1 VNDSSTPESDEAT
14 PPAKPDGRQR
24 WYSGVTR
31 YQWLVLAIASAGWV
45 FDVFEGQLFAVYKTA
60 AMTDV
65 LGADGTAE
73 LVDRYS
79 NYAFASFLVGG
90 ALGGLVFG
98 ILADRIGRRKTMV
111 LSILVYSV
119 FTGLHYFASTWWHI
133 VALRFF
139 VAMGVGGEWAIAA
152 SLVSEVFP
160 KRARAAAGGIFH
172 ASSVLGAVFASLCG
186 MFLADADW
194 RIAFL
199 IGLTPAL
206 LILWIRASLKESERW
221 EQTRTSSTG
230 DPEQKLGSLGAL
242 LGDARWRGRALLGL
256 CLASIGL
263 GTYWG
268 IYAWGPELAR
278 DVIRTET
285 PHLDTHVLHN
295 RFRDVMQTYAPDVP
309 RSDDRAL
316 LLETIRVYSRQT
328 RLVDENG
335 LPYYSTYNIAPV
347 NEKRRKAE
355 QTVNLLQRTHD
366 ALNPNGGVPSPEA
379 YSLFRTILTS
389 DLAIPL
395 QSKMASF
402 AYLIMNFTGG
412 LLGLLAFAPLASIA
426 GRRKAFMIY
435 HAGALIMAP
444 VTFIIADSY
453 DQTLVLLSV
462 MAFFVVGMHA
472 GYAIYFPEL
481 FPTRLRATG
490 ASFCFNLGR
499 LISAGM
505 LLARGSLR
513 EFFSENFGRSLG
525 LRYAVSAMALLF
537 AVGLVL
543 SYFAP
548 ETKDQDLED

>member
-1 VNDSSTPESDEAT
+1 MNDSSTPDSTEAT
-14 PPAKPDGRQR
+14 TTAEPEPSGP
-24 WYSGVTR
+24 WYTGVTR

-45 FDVFEGQLFAVYKTA
+45 FDVFEGQLFAVYKTP
-60 AMTDV
+60 AMNDV
-65 LGADGTAE
+65 LGEARTPE

-98 ILADRIGRRKTMV
+98 VLADRIGRRKTMV
-111 LSILVYSV
+111 LSILVYSL
-119 FTGLHYFASTWWHI
+119 FTGFHYFASTWWHI

-172 ASSVLGAVFASLCG
+172 ASSVLGAIFASLCG

-221 EQTRTSSTG
+221 EQTRTSSTDG
-230 DPEQKLGSLGAL
+230 SAQKLGSLSEL
-242 LGDARWRGRALLGL
+242 LGDRRWRGRALLGL

-278 DVIRTET
+278 DVLKNEVPRLTSSQV
-285 PHLDTHVLHN
+285 DN
-295 RFRDVMQTYAPDVP
+295 RVRDVLQTYAPDAP
-309 RSDDRAL
+309 HSDYQAL
-316 LLETIRVYSRQT
+316 LQETIRAYSIQAN
-328 RLVDENG
+328 LIVENG
-335 LPYYSTYNIAPV
+335 VPDSNDSLVPGSK
-347 NEKRRKAE
+347 ERREAE
-355 QTVNLLQRTHD
+355 SNVTLLED
-366 ALNPNGGVPSPEA
+366 ALRSLNPDGTPGAESESP
-379 YSLFRTILTS
+379 FRDILATE
-389 DLAIPL
+389 LAQPL
-395 QSKMASF
+395 QSKMGSF
-402 AYLIMNFTGG
+402 AYLMMNFTGG
-412 LLGLLAFAPLASIA
+412 LLGLLCFAPLASIA
-426 GRRKAFMIY
+426 GRRKAFILY
-435 HAGALIMAP
+435 HAGALVMAP
-444 VTFIIADSY
+444 VTFLIAASY
-453 DQTLVLLSV
+453 LQTVVLLSV

-505 LLARGSLR
+505 LLTRGSLR
-513 EFFSENFGRSLG
+513 AFFAETYGPSLG

-543 SYFAP
+543 AMFAP
-548 ETKDQDLED
+548 ETKDQELED

>member
-1 VNDSSTPESDEAT
+1 MNDSSTPESDEAT
-14 PPAKPDGRQR
+14 PSTEPNAAGH

-65 LGADGTAE
+65 LGAAATAE
-73 LVDRYS
+73 LVDWYS
-79 NYAFASFLVGG
+79 QCALASFLVGG
-90 ALGGLVFG
+90 AVGGLVFG

-111 LSILVYSV
+111 LSILVYSL

-206 LILWIRASLKESERW
+206 LILWIRTSLKESERW
-221 EQTRTSSTG
+221 EQTRTSSTD
-230 DPEQKLGSLGAL
+230 DPEQKMGSLGSL
-242 LGDARWRGRALLGL
+242 LGDARWSGRALLGL

-278 DVIRTET
+278 DVVRTET
-285 PHLDTHVLHN
+285 PHLDTSVLHN
-295 RFRDVMQTYAPDVP
+295 RFRDLMQSYAPDVS
-309 RSDDRAL
+309 RTDDRAL
-316 LLETIRVYSRQT
+316 LRETIRVYSRQT
-328 RLVDENG
+328 FLVDENG
-335 LPYYSTYNIAPV
+335 LPASTSYNLAPIS
-347 NEKRRKAE
+347 EQERKAR
-355 QTVNLLQRTHD
+355 QTVNLLERTRD
-366 ALNPNGGVPSPEA
+366 ALSPEGGVPSMEA
-379 YSLFRTILTS
+379 YGLFRTILTT

-402 AYLIMNFTGG
+402 AYLMMNFTGG
-412 LLGLLAFAPLASIA
+412 LLGLLLFAPLASIA
-426 GRRKAFMIY
+426 GRRWAFMIY
-435 HAGALIMAP
+435 HAGALVMAP
-444 VTFIIADSY
+444 VTFLIAESY

-505 LLARGSLR
+505 LLARGWLR
-513 EFFSENFGRSLG
+513 EFFAENFGPSLG
-525 LRYAVSAMALLF
+525 LRYAVSTMALLF
-537 AVGLVL
+537 AVGLIL
-543 SYFAP
+543 SFFAP
-548 ETKDQDLED
+548 ETKNQDLED